1 MEVLT
6 PEVHD
11 SGHVG
16 QCDEDANEDKEGG
29 FEVGEEKDCCE
40 VDGHDGETDVA
51 MKLAPDDLKNATFS
65 DQSYT

>member
-16 QCDEDANEDKEGG
+16 QCD
-29 FEVGEEKDCCE
+29 EEKDCCE